1 MEIADMD
8 QMVYAQGMD
17 DDKLDEEEKLFK
29 KKVKSSSTRI
39 TNTNGG
45 QLK

>member
-1 MEIADMD
+1 MD
-8 QMVYAQGMD
+8 QMVYAQGVD

-29 KKVKSSSTRI
+29 KKVKSGSTRL
-39 TNTNGG
+39 TGSNGA

>member
-1 MEIADMD
+1 MD
-8 QMVYAQGMD
+8 QMVYSLGID

-29 KKVKSSSTRI
+29 KKVKNNSSRI
-39 TNTNGG
+39 TGTNGG